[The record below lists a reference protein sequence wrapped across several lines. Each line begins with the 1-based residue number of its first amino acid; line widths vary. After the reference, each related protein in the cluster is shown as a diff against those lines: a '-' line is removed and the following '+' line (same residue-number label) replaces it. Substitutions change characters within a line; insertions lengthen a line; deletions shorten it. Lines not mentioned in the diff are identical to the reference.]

1 MDVTLL
7 GSGDAVGMPV
17 PLCECEY
24 CQASQ
29 RRRRPGLLVETATT
43 TLLLDAG
50 PDIATQL
57 RAAGVTDL
65 NAVFLTHAHYDHSDG
80 LHALV
85 QAGKWPAAHLEA
97 IDHFEPADDPVGSV
111 YLTNTAH
118 RHLRETRPYLVPILN
133 TEQVRP
139 RTTVPIGD
147 LRVTPFAV
155 EHARPEFETLGFV
168 VAQGGTNIAYAPDVE
183 RITDVGP
190 AAGADFLFVEGAAL
204 FGTPLHGPEDRL
216 RETIEQVGADTV
228 ILVNLSEHKA
238 RRHTGDLDD
247 TATALDYCLGDDGT
261 TVTL

>member
-24 CQASQ
+24 CQASHC
-29 RRRRPGLLVETATT
+29 RRRPGLLVETATT

-57 RAAGVTDL
+57 RAAGVTTLD
-65 NAVFLTHAHYDHSDG
+65 AVFLTHAHYDHSNG

-85 QAGKWPAAHLEA
+85 QAGKWPADHLEA
-97 IDHFEPADDPVGSV
+97 TDHFEPADDPVAPV
-111 YLTNTAH
+111 YLTETTYH
-118 RHLRETRPYLVPILN
+118 HLHETRPYLVPLLD
-133 TEQVRP
+133 TVQVRP
-139 RTTVPIGD
+139 RTAVSIGD

-155 EHARPEFETLGFV
+155 EHARPAFETLGFV
-168 VAQGGTNIAYAPDVE
+168 VAHGSTNVAYAPDVE

-190 AAGADFLFVEGAAL
+190 VIGADFLFVEGSAL
-204 FGTPLHGPEDRL
+204 FGTPLHGPEVGL
-216 RETIEQVGADTV
+216 RETIEQVKADTV

-238 RRHTGDLDD
+238 RKHTGDLND
-247 TATALDYCLGDDGT
+247 AAAVLGYCLGDDSM
-261 TVTL
+261 TVTP